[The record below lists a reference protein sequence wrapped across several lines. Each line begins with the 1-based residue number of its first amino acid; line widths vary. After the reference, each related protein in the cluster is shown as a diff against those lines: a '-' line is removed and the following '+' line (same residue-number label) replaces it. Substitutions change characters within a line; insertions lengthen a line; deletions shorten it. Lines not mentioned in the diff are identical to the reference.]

1 VNSFFLLPFAAGI
14 ASLLLAFASLLR
26 RRATFAAWCFF
37 LGMLALGLDGVFT
50 GLSLRAAQNGDV
62 TAWLTPAFVA
72 ESFVPLLWLA
82 FSLTYSRSNYE
93 SFLSRWKFPLIVLG
107 LLPVTALVAPL
118 AGLLGA
124 PRAPDLWWLR
134 SGPATTAVNITLLVS
149 LVLILTHLEQTFR
162 SAVGTMR
169 WRIKFVV
176 VGLAVIFG
184 ARLYV
189 RSQALLFAAP
199 ETAFWSIESG
209 ALLLGCLFLA
219 LAYARNRLA
228 EVDVYPSL
236 VVVRSSLTVVIVG
249 GYLLVLG
256 VLAQVATRSG
266 GAEIFQFQALVLMI
280 GTVGL
285 ALLLM
290 SDRARQRLRTFA
302 GRHFSKAQHDSV
314 RIWTQFSQRLTAVRD
329 EPTLCSVAVK
339 LISETFDALSVTVW
353 LFDEDKGRLTVG
365 ASTAQGA
372 IVADAQHDPALHEV
386 AGGLRESTSAFD
398 LDVIDEPWA
407 AQLRQLN
414 PTTFTQGGN
423 RLCVPLRA
431 GQRAI
436 GAVVL
441 ADRVN
446 GSVYTVEELELLRC
460 IGDDLTSVLL
470 NLRLAAEVA
479 RGREL
484 DAFRLMST
492 FFVHDLKNAATSLNL
507 TLKNLP
513 VHFDDPAFRADAL
526 RSIGN
531 TAGRIDDMIAR
542 LSALRERP
550 ETIRVEA
557 DLNDLVNEVLTRISA
572 IPNVEVEKDLR
583 PLPLIFADR
592 EQIQSVVTNLVLNAR
607 DALGTD
613 GIIRVRTET
622 QGARVLLSVIDNGC
636 GMTEAFLQESLFQ
649 PFQSTKKKG
658 LGIGLF
664 QARAIVHAHG
674 GGMHVRS
681 EVGRGTTFQVSLPA
695 KDGQ

>member
-1 VNSFFLLPFAAGI
+1 
-14 ASLLLAFASLLR
+14 
-26 RRATFAAWCFF
+26 
-37 LGMLALGLDGVFT
+37 VFT